1 MKTKTMGGW
10 LALAVVLDAVAG
22 GHARIAAADTIIVW
36 TERGTTT
43 SVEGEFTSG
52 PTGGLLRLSGATG
65 AMEIPLDPARV
76 VRIIRKATPAAT
88 PSAAKA
94 TPSASPAP
102 GAIGEQPPLGTR
114 PLPTP
119 PVGVPTTP
127 RPLATPPPNMSVM
140 PYPTATPMSG
150 VTPAIGTPL
159 PAPTAAPAI
168 VPPTTTP
175 PPLAPR
181 PPVPSPARSLTPASI
196 AERLAKQDWTV
207 FSDLLD
213 RALSEDVLPFLI
225 GIPLFIVVF
234 WAIPN
239 KLLYALARR
248 GDVGASIWVLRVKWL
263 GIFALLGYLAG
274 KIRVPRR
281 TKSRCPICNK
291 AIDDPDEY
299 ADFNFYVCPHC
310 GENITPVYDLNS
322 YMQHLIGQLDREVH
336 QRRAKRPEL
345 VTEKDAT
352 TKLVRAIIT
361 QAIRSR
367 ASDIH
372 IDTSAEGAIVRQRVD
387 GVLLDM
393 LALPKSVVPSVVSAI
408 KVMAKL
414 DIAERRIPQDGKFST
429 WVDRNDIDVRVNTSP
444 AMHGEK
450 VSMRLLDKRAI
461 TVGPAGLGLE
471 GQNLAL
477 FDQAIHRP
485 HGMLIVTGP
494 AGSGKSTTLYVAL
507 NVINTGEKNIITLE
521 DPIEYEMKGLTQMQ
535 VNPAVNFTFAT
546 GLRTIVRQDPNVIM
560 VGEIR
565 DKETAEMA
573 IESAITGHLL
583 MTTMHTIDTTTVFT
597 RLTDMGIDSRRYASA
612 LALIVAQR
620 LVRVNCGECR
630 RPYAPDPRQL
640 EQLHL
645 LQSAKDIVFLKG
657 YGCARCLET
666 GYYGRTGLFEIL
678 APDREIIAMLE
689 QNLPASRIR
698 EAVRRKGMRN
708 IREEG
713 VLKVMRGQT
722 TIEEVIRATT

>member
-1 MKTKTMGGW
+1 MIAVSAFLGW
-10 LALAVVLDAVAG
+10 WTRA
-22 GHARIAAADTIIVW
+22 AAADTIILW

-52 PTGGLLRLSGATG
+52 PTGGLLRLSGSAG

-76 VRIIRKATPAAT
+76 VRIIRKTT
-88 PSAAKA
+88 PSAAPHPPR
-94 TPSASPAP
+94 TSLPSAGPAVPAP
-102 GAIGEQPPLGTR
+102 EGDSSHLETR

-119 PVGVPTTP
+119 PIGIPTTP
-127 RPLATPPPNMSVM
+127 RSLATPPPPISVT
-140 PYPTATPMSG
+140 PYPTATA
-150 VTPAIGTPL
+150 V
-159 PAPTAAPAI
+159 PTAAPSMDLPSLSPAAAPAVAPPGAVPSAVAARPS
-168 VPPTTTP
+168 VPP
-175 PPLAPR
+175 
-181 PPVPSPARSLTPASI
+181 PSRSLTLASI
-196 AERLAKQDWTV
+196 AQRLKKQDWTA
-207 FSDLLD
+207 FGDLLD
-213 RALSEDVLPFLI
+213 WALSEDVLPFLI
-225 GIPLFIVVF
+225 GVPLFIAVF
-234 WAIPN
+234 WVMPN

-248 GDVGASIWVLRVKWL
+248 GDVAASIWVLRVKWL
-263 GIFALLGYLAG
+263 GVLALLGYLAG
-274 KIRVPRR
+274 KVRMPRR
-281 TKSRCPICNK
+281 PKSRCPICNK
-291 AIDDPDEY
+291 AIDDPEEY

-322 YMQHLIGQLDREVH
+322 YMQHLIEQLDREVH
-336 QRRAKRPEL
+336 QRRAKRPEF

-361 QAIRSR
+361 RAVRSR

-372 IDTSAEGAIVRQRVD
+372 IDTSAEGAVVRERVD

-393 LALPKSVVPSVVSAI
+393 LALPKSVVPPVVSAI

-461 TVGPAGLGLE
+461 AVGPAGLGLE

-521 DPIEYEMKGLTQMQ
+521 DPIEYEMKGVTQMQ

-597 RLTDMGIDSRRYASA
+597 RLADMGIDSRRYASA

-640 EQLHL
+640 EQLRL

-678 APDREIIAMLE
+678 APDREIVAMLE